1 MADGLLTSIQN
12 ALQNQY
18 QTTKRGLGLLVNDPA
33 QFGREA
39 VARYFPTPEEVAQQ
53 RALEKSGGIAMNTP
67 YMDKMFNLAQFQG
80 SIKPTGLLQAG
91 KPFQSGIVDEKIGN
105 STVSYQLGDDG
116 ILKIFSLRTPQS
128 KRGQGSATEAM
139 NQIVQRADESGI
151 PIKLDASP
159 LDKKTSL
166 NKLVKF
172 YQKFGFETTGEK
184 VNMLGD
190 PVMIRTPKT
199 LK

>member
-1 MADGLLTSIQN
+1 MEQAGTDTFDS
-12 ALQNQY
+12 
-18 QTTKRGLGLLVNDPA
+18 
-33 QFGREA
+33 
-39 VARYFPTPEEVAQQ
+39 
-53 RALEKSGGIAMNTP
+53 P
-67 YMDKMFNLAQFQG
+67 YMQKMFNLAQFQG
-80 SIKPTGLLQAG
+80 SIKPTGLLQTG
-91 KPFQSGIVDEKIGN
+91 QPFQSGIVDEKIGN

-116 ILKIFSLRTPQS
+116 ILKIFSLRTPQL

-166 NKLVKF
+166 NKLVNF
-172 YQKFGFETTGEK
+172 YKKFGFEPTGET
-184 VNMLGD
+184 VNIIGE
-190 PVMIRTPKT
+190 PVMMRVPKT